1 MDKFLEACNFPKL
14 NHGGIENV
22 DRPVT
27 SKKNMSV
34 IQNKNKTY
42 QQTKAQ
48 NQTVLLVKP
57 TKDSKK
63 ILYNHPSVSAGHCF
77 QNSLWIYQNLLT
89 LKPLI

>member
-1 MDKFLEACNFPKL
+1 MDKFLEACNFPTL

-22 DRPVT
+22 NRPVT

-34 IQNKNKTY
+34 IQNKNKSC

-48 NQTVLLVKP
+48 NQTVLLVNS

-63 ILYNHPSVSAGHCF
+63 NFYNHPSVSAGHCF
-77 QNSLWIYQNLLT
+77 QNSLWIYQNPLT
-89 LKPLI
+89 LKSLI